1 MTQKPATLTDPRP
14 PAERPALTELVNALT
29 PLREEVLANL
39 AMLAQIPAS
48 TGAESQRS
56 RYLLDRLVAA
66 GLPEADSDAAGNAI
80 GFLPGTTGL
89 RTVMLVAHLGTPLCH
104 STEHHVV
111 VDADR
116 IVGHG
121 VADNSLGAAV
131 MSMVPCCL
139 KELGI
144 VLDSNLQLVGS
155 VRSLK
160 RGHDEGLRFVLDHAE
175 RPSDFGLLLEGIKLG
190 RLNTF
195 TTGTV
200 RADIVCNV
208 TGEGGN
214 ALIALNRI
222 IDRLLTIAMPT
233 RPYTKIRL
241 GQIKAGD
248 MYHVE
253 PDYGE
258 LGLEVLSDSSE
269 ELDRIVGEIEEIV
282 TESSAS
288 SDIETRLDCFF
299 RREPGGVPFAHP
311 LVKSVVDVMSQLN
324 IQPTQDDRPSEL
336 SEFIAAGIPAVTLG
350 ITNGETRLRQPD
362 FVMIEPILTGVSQI
376 IGVLLEIDRGACDE
390 H

>member
-1 MTQKPATLTDPRP
+1 MTRKPATLTDPRP
-14 PAERPALTELVNALT
+14 TAERPALTEVVSALT

-39 AMLAQIPAS
+39 AMLAQIPAP
-48 TGAESQRS
+48 TRGESQRT

-66 GLPEADSDAAGNAI
+66 GLSEASSDAAGNAI
-80 GFLPGTTGL
+80 GFLPGKTGL
-89 RTVMLVAHLGTPLCH
+89 RTVMLVAHLGTPICH
-104 STEHHVV
+104 TTEQEVV
-111 VDADR
+111 VEADR

-144 VLDSNLQLVGS
+144 ALDSNLQLVGS

-160 RGHDEGLRFVLDHAE
+160 RDQNEGLRYVLDHAE
-175 RPSDFGLLLEGIKLG
+175 RPSDFGLVLEGIRLG
-190 RLNTF
+190 RLTTF

-200 RADIVCNV
+200 RADIICNV
-208 TGEGGN
+208 TGGGGN

-222 IDRLLTIAMPT
+222 IDRLLSIAMPT
-233 RPYTKIRL
+233 RPFTKIRL

-248 MYHVE
+248 LYHVE
-253 PDYGE
+253 PDSGE

-282 TESSAS
+282 AESTAS
-288 SDIETRLDCFF
+288 TGIETRLDCIF
-299 RREPGGVPFAHP
+299 RRGPGGIPFAHP
-311 LVKSVVDVMSQLN
+311 LVKSVVDVMSQLD

-336 SEFIAAGIPAVTLG
+336 SEFVAAGIPAVTLG
-350 ITNGETRLRQPD
+350 ITDGETRLRQPD
-362 FVMIEPILTGVSQI
+362 FVMIEPILTGVAQI